1 MKTTIEI
8 DSEKLNQIM
17 KMTGI
22 ATMKEAVDWALSEAV
37 RIATIHQI
45 MEEPWSAEEA
55 RGVVDPDYDLMA
67 VRNSGPSVTYPT
79 AKRGRPR
86 KKS

>member
-22 ATMKEAVDWALSEAV
+22 ATMKEAVNWALSEAV
-37 RIATIHQI
+37 RIATINQI
-45 MEEPWSAEEA
+45 MEEPWSVEEA

-67 VRNSGPSVTYPT
+67 VRNSGASVSYPT
-79 AKRGRPR
+79 EKRGRPR